1 MWGKNSVP
9 ERGEMAM
16 SLKAVKTLFLVAA
29 LYDLILG
36 FVFGLF
42 FKPIYTGFAAE
53 LPNHAG
59 YIQLA
64 AAYIF
69 IFGIGFLWVS
79 RNPQANTPLISLG
92 ILMKLAFVIVVF
104 GHLLFDTIPVF
115 YIPFAVLDLVFLVLF
130 IMARG
135 ALKKVATA

>member
-1 MWGKNSVP
+1 
-9 ERGEMAM
+9 M

-36 FVFGLF
+36 IVFGLF
-42 FKPIYTGFAAE
+42 FKPIYSGFGVE

-79 RNPQANTPLISLG
+79 RNPQANASLISLG
-92 ILMKLAFVIVVF
+92 ILMKLAFVIVTF
-104 GHLLFDTIPVF
+104 GHLLFATIPVF
-115 YIPFAVLDLVFLVLF
+115 YVPFAVLDLVFLALF

-135 ALKKVATA
+135 ALKKVS